1 MFTVEKLG
9 QTLKTWLMMASVSLC
24 FCCARWFSFT
34 ALAFFHV
41 LAETGNISHV
51 HVYSKILWRS
61 PNTFTNY
68 WYSTRSTTVGIHTG
82 IICVTFIYC
91 CNINTVYQE
100 FLKKWH
106 CSYFFVKLI
115 WFCLHRHHHAE
126 PNEQVYFFCWCKA
139 TAIVLRYQAKRITKQ
154 TERC

>member
-34 ALAFFHV
+34 ALAFFSCISWNRKHFPRAC
-41 LAETGNISHV
+41 LLQNI
-51 HVYSKILWRS
+51 S